1 MNQRDGLATDT
12 VASSRI
18 RRSVPEARTAPETGL
33 TMATTVD
40 FIDTPD
46 RKRRT
51 MKSPFVLP
59 RGFGLASLPMAFL
72 LVFFVLPVIIL
83 FATSFFTARSFVI
96 EPVWNVQNYV
106 KLMNAAGFWQA
117 TWVGLKNGFFT
128 AFFSVVLSFPVAY
141 YLVYRA
147 KSNLILYLVLLSWF
161 SSYLVRVYAWRTILG
176 TNGVINSFLMSMGI
190 IDKPLEIILF
200 SPFASVVTLIHIML
214 PFALLIL
221 VSAMRDVKQDYLDAA
236 RDLGASGTS
245 VIVKVILP
253 MTYKGIVGSFM
264 FSFILAA
271 GDYVTPQL
279 LGGREGVTS
288 GLLIA
293 NQFRSSGNW
302 PLGSA
307 MAFVMMATFIIVY
320 VAFVLLLRVAR
331 LAPGRRYHG

>member
-1 MNQRDGLATDT
+1 
-12 VASSRI
+12 
-18 RRSVPEARTAPETGL
+18 
-33 TMATTVD
+33 MATTTDYIESAKKV
-40 FIDTPD
+40 
-46 RKRRT
+46 RRPLPW
-51 MKSPFVLP
+51 PFAAP
-59 RGFGLASLPMAFL
+59 KGFGLAALPLAFL
-72 LVFFVLPVIIL
+72 LFFFVLPVIIL
-83 FATSFFTARSFVI
+83 FVTSFFTARSFVI
-96 EPVWNVQNYV
+96 EPVWNIQNYV
-106 KLMNAAGFWQA
+106 KILWAAGFWQA
-117 TWVGLKNGFFT
+117 TWVGLKNGVFT

-147 KSNLILYLVLLSWF
+147 RTNVILYLVLLSWF

-176 TNGVINSFLMSMGI
+176 TNGVINSFLLSTGI

-200 SPFASVVTLIHIML
+200 SPFASVITLIHIML

-221 VSAMRDVKQDYLDAA
+221 VSAMRDVKKEYLEAA
-236 RDLGASGTS
+236 RDLGASGPA
-245 VIVKVILP
+245 VLYKVILP

-320 VAFVLLLRVAR
+320 IVFVQILRLAR
-331 LAPGRRYHG
+331 VAPGRRYHG